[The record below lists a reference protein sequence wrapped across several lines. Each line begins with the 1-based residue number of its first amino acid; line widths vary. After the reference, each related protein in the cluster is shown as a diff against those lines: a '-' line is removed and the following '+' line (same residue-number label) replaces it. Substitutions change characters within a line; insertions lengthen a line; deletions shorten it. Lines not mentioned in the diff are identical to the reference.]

1 MSGSPPASKAVT
13 SGVSSSTTT
22 RAREGEAVGPRKVTD
37 RSHALEVEGPVRFAR
52 AGGAGRQD
60 RNVCAARCG
69 SGEGARDEGQF
80 GATVPPVAADDDDRA
95 RLSHPEARAVLP
107 TGVGG
112 AAPPLATA
120 SLPRRRNQRCPRSP
134 CRARRCGRRED
145 RIGLR
150 WHRWPPP
157 VHSGGGDPIGPKF
170 FQPTARRRPPGR
182 AFPACPDAPERRHGV
197 SGADGSRRR
206 GGIGRLT
213 QGARSAFG
221 HFSYC
226 IVTVAYHRF
235 QSSSSPG
242 RASPHDGSARVRCGF
257 K

>member
-1 MSGSPPASKAVT
+1 MGTDRPRRLGPDAFAATRDRSGPSARDERKNTASGSPPDSKAVT
-13 SGVSSSTTT
+13 SGVSFIDHD

-80 GATVPPVAADDDDRA
+80 GATVPPVAADDDDCA

-134 CRARRCGRRED
+134 CRARRCDRRED

-170 FQPTARRRPPGR
+170 FQPQREATTWSWLSGLPRRAGTTP
-182 AFPACPDAPERRHGV
+182 RRQW
-197 SGADGSRRR
+197 R
-206 GGIGRLT
+206 
-213 QGARSAFG
+213 
-221 HFSYC
+221 
-226 IVTVAYHRF
+226 
-235 QSSSSPG
+235 
-242 RASPHDGSARVRCGF
+242 
-257 K
+257 